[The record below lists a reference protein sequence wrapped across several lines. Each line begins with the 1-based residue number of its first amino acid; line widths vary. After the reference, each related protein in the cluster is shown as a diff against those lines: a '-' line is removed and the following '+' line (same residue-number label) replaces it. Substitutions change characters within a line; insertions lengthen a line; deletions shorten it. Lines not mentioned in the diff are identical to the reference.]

1 MKTKKGWTLLTVCI
15 FLAVLVEVCLLR
27 ERVGISYTVFILV
40 FYTFFFYHFRIRSF
54 QNKQISDFFF
64 ITIWLLALSF
74 AVYSNPFFEMLNSLL
89 IPLLVFVHTIMLTS
103 STFVHWYSK
112 SLLSLLVKKLAQM
125 LSCSR
130 VYIAISKRQLRRK
143 VDRSTYQIGKKVAI
157 GVLLSIPL
165 LFIIISLLSAA
176 DAKFT
181 EMLQVIPE
189 MFLNLETDVFWNFL
203 KIGLFTIAFHCYF
216 KVVNKRTI
224 IKEVSANE
232 GKRNWDT
239 ITITTILIFVNFVY
253 LLFAI
258 VQFQYLFSGTLQAGF
273 SFAEYARRGFFELI
287 FVTMINYCILISTI
301 SFIKNQQSKIIK
313 TLLTFLIVFSTVLL
327 SSAYVRMMLYEQAYG
342 FTSLRFL
349 VYTFMVFLMIILAY
363 TLVKVWITRL
373 PLMRFYIIAALVYYL
388 GLNLIGIDQW
398 VVSKNIERYETTGNI
413 DLEYVDGLSYSAI
426 PPLVELNFKHPDIVG
441 LEALLVR
448 KQEQISQEKVT
459 WQSFNLSRERAKKAL
474 GQMQ

>member
-1 MKTKKGWTLLTVCI
+1 MKIKKSWTLLAVCI
-15 FLAVLVEVCLLR
+15 FLAVLVEICLLQ
-27 ERVGISYTVFILV
+27 EQVGISYTVFILV
-40 FYTFFFYHFRIRSF
+40 FYTFFFYHFRKRSF
-54 QNKQISDFFF
+54 RNKQISGFLF

-74 AVYSNPFFEMLNSLL
+74 AVYSNPFFEMLNQFF
-89 IPLLVFVHTIMLTS
+89 IPFLVFVHTIMLTS
-103 STFVHWYSK
+103 STFVLWYTE
-112 SLLSLLVKKLAQM
+112 SLLSLLVKKIAQM
-125 LSCSR
+125 LHCSR
-130 VYIAISKRQLRRK
+130 VYASISRRQLQRK
-143 VDRSTYQIGKKVAI
+143 VDITTYQTGKKVAI
-157 GVLLSIPL
+157 GVLLSMPL

-176 DAKFT
+176 DAKFA
-181 EMLQVIPE
+181 ELLLVIPE
-189 MFLNLETDVFWNFL
+189 LFLNLHTDLFWDFF
-203 KIGLFTIAFHCYF
+203 KILLFTIAFYCYF
-216 KVVNKRTI
+216 KVVNKRTV
-224 IKEVSANE
+224 IKEASANE

-239 ITITTILIFVNFVY
+239 IMVTTILFFVNLVY

-349 VYTFMVFLMIILAY
+349 VYTFMIFLMIILAY

-398 VVSKNIERYETTGNI
+398 IVSKNIERYETTGKI
-413 DLEYVDGLSYSAI
+413 DLEYVNGLSYSAI
-426 PPLVELNFKHPDIVG
+426 PPLVELNLKRPDIVG

-448 KQEQISQEKVT
+448 KQEQISQEKET

-474 GQMQ
+474 LQKE